1 MYTHLPYPSANVYQ
15 FYIYFISNVYPIT
28 IAQRQPS
35 ASPAQAQRSPALL
48 SATLMTQILDT
59 TIFLQQKS
67 INNHRA
73 QLNIEKLSEKLL
85 LRLEFSTSKC
95 CIQLTC

>member
-48 SATLMTQILDT
+48 SVTLMTPKQEVP
-59 TIFLQQKS
+59 
-67 INNHRA
+67 
-73 QLNIEKLSEKLL
+73 EKVTK
-85 LRLEFSTSKC
+85 
-95 CIQLTC
+95 I

>member
-48 SATLMTQILDT
+48 SATLMTPPVSPVSLIIARRD
-59 TIFLQQKS
+59 QKKKNRR
-67 INNHRA
+67 I
-73 QLNIEKLSEKLL
+73 
-85 LRLEFSTSKC
+85 
-95 CIQLTC
+95 